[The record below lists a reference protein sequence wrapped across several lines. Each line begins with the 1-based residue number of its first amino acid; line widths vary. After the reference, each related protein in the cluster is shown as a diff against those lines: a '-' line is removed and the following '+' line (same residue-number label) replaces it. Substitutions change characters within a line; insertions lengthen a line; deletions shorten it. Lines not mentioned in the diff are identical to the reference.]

1 MTEGKVTSE
10 YIYDPIYAE
19 LSRIVTSSMGEAERD
34 RRHREMIDL
43 MNYVESKGI
52 KSYRDFPDTEKGA
65 SMLGAAKRIKLFG
78 DVPPEIDA
86 ETLKKAKLLE
96 FSEAELKKAEAK
108 GFSEAE
114 LGVLCWVTKMSAEE
128 VLERTSVLKL
138 PKRAADVIFSEI
150 KRLPLGTPEGDRQ
163 KGELCD
169 LMLYASSNGIR
180 GYRDFPA
187 TEEGRSMLLL
197 AKRIG
202 MFGEVPPEPKIGKIR
217 GAWLKAR
224 TKVRSVR
231 QRVRDC
237 RRAAKR
243 AVDSFFF
250 TPVGQVVGWII
261 RIAVIL
267 ALVAVLVLVGLVLLA
282 ILRALIPIIRT
293 VFLLLGGLFLFGVV
307 LNFLC
312 TSPEV
317 RELERIER
325 KLDRISKS
333 K

>member
-1 MTEGKVTSE
+1 MTEGKVFT
-10 YIYDPIYAE
+10 
-19 LSRIVTSSMGEAERD
+19 L
-34 RRHREMIDL
+34 
-43 MNYVESKGI
+43 N
-52 KSYRDFPDTEKGA
+52 
-65 SMLGAAKRIKLFG
+65 
-78 DVPPEIDA
+78 VPN
-86 ETLKKAKLLE
+86 
-96 FSEAELKKAEAK
+96 
-108 GFSEAE
+108 
-114 LGVLCWVTKMSAEE
+114 
-128 VLERTSVLKL
+128 
-138 PKRAADVIFSEI
+138 RACEVIFSEVR
-150 KRLPLGTPEGDRQ
+150 RLPLGTPEGDRQ

-169 LMLYASSNGIR
+169 LLLYASSNGIR
-180 GYRDFPA
+180 SYRDFPA

-202 MFGEVPPEPKIGKIR
+202 MFGDVPPEPKIGKIK

-224 TKVRSVR
+224 TKVRSAR

-237 RRAAKR
+237 RHAAKR

-261 RIAVIL
+261 RIAVVL
-267 ALVAVLVLVGLVLLA
+267 GLVAVVVLVGLVLLA

-293 VFLLLGGLFLFGVV
+293 VFLVLGGLILIGFV
-307 LNFLC
+307 LDLLC

-325 KLDRISKS
+325 KLDRILKS